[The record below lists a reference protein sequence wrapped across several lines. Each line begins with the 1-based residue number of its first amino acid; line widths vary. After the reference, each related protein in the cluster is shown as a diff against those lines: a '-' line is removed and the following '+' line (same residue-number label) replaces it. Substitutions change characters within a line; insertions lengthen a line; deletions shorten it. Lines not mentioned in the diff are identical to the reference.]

1 MDGVSTFCFSPHF
14 VHDTVPRWLLALMNR
29 TTYKFSAFPASMFFL
44 GKKKKGN
51 TNSTG
56 LCILHTFLQKQVVDS
71 SVITEVSSP
80 LPGPHP
86 TMRGGDYGATLQLV
100 PKPLI
105 PGFSGCP
112 LVSSDLFRT
121 NHSIPTALFK
131 VTLKPS
137 MEKHLS
143 RSLMLIYVEIC
154 DLLG

>member
-1 MDGVSTFCFSPHF
+1 M
-14 VHDTVPRWLLALMNR
+14 
-29 TTYKFSAFPASMFFL
+29 
-44 GKKKKGN
+44 
-51 TNSTG
+51 
-56 LCILHTFLQKQVVDS
+56 FLQKQVVDS

-80 LPGPHP
+80 LPGPHSI
-86 TMRGGDYGATLQLV
+86 MRGSDYGATVQLV

-112 LVSSDLFRT
+112 LVSSDLFQT

-143 RSLMLIYVEIC
+143 QSLMFIYVEIC
-154 DLLG
+154 DLLAWLQMAP